1 MVYDSTNGHSFAM
14 IQQYW
19 LQEVSKNT
27 KAECMFFLF
36 ANKCDQKDRMEA
48 EERQWCEMKKI
59 RCF

>member
-1 MVYDSTNGHSFAM
+1 M